1 MDEILSLLDHADVRA
16 VARARVVVTA
26 WRHAPRVDVIRLLEE
41 SVKPLHERWPDG
53 TALVVVPSREQPD
66 LEARKA
72 LQAFLERQAG
82 HVVGATALLE
92 MTGIKGAML
101 RTAAKGVIAAMRMP
115 FAIRMSGTR
124 AEASAQAVEL
134 LRAARVEAPTT
145 AVVGALLTD
154 AMGPG

>member
-1 MDEILSLLDHADVRA
+1 MDELVSLLDHPDVRA
-16 VARARVVVTA
+16 VARARVVATA

-41 SVKPLHERWPDG
+41 SVRPLRDRWPDG

-66 LEARKA
+66 PEARKA

-92 MTGIKGAML
+92 VTGIKGAML

-115 FAIRMSGTR
+115 FPIKMSGTP
-124 AEASAQAVEL
+124 AESASHVLDMLRGARLDAPSASSVEVL
-134 LRAARVEAPTT
+134 IRDAARAA
-145 AVVGALLTD
+145 
-154 AMGPG
+154 